1 MESFPKVEISIHEC
15 KGCGLCIAAC
25 PKKVLQLEQEG
36 KLNKIGYNYC
46 TYIGEGCIGCG
57 ICYNACPE
65 PSTITVIKKKG
76 A

>member
-1 MESFPKVEISIHEC
+1 MDSFPKVEISIDEC

-25 PKKVLQLEQEG
+25 PKKVLLLEKTG

-46 TYIGEGCIGCG
+46 TYLGEGCIGCG